1 MRFRCHACRQGHN
14 KSASGPEECQA
25 CGTASYSVQT
35 GSWKHRVHSMP
46 CPILCAAKVTLFNCA
61 LGHSQK
67 SINRYTA
74 KAKLCFCKNNKRRI
88 IKPHAGSQDNGNG
101 KLLLRSPTATRPP
114 SFGIRAESGV
124 PLGDF
129 QLLGPAV
136 PASPEVRHPYPA
148 SCHGA
153 AHQELVALQGKVLRQ
168 RYAGTRFDDQ
178 RQLHLPQK
186 HKATASDSTLRVE
199 MNNATNRT
207 RSVSSARHSTTA

>member
-1 MRFRCHACRQGHN
+1 
-14 KSASGPEECQA
+14 
-25 CGTASYSVQT
+25 
-35 GSWKHRVHSMP
+35 MP

-136 PASPEVRHPYPA
+136 PASPKVCHPYPA
-148 SCHGA
+148 PCHGA
-153 AHQELVALQGKVLRQ
+153 AHQELGALQGLASALRRHALRGTPPASPPSEAQGHSRGLHPARGGERVRGASRQ
-168 RYAGTRFDDQ
+168 RKGPRALVEAPLMAQHHQAHILQLCLRPINLGDFCIHNVRFGGP
-178 RQLHLPQK
+178 HPCSPPQPP
-186 HKATASDSTLRVE
+186 
-199 MNNATNRT
+199 
-207 RSVSSARHSTTA
+207 